1 MFETIPFLQEAIET
15 VKVIFSPST
24 VKVALSIVREELIIN
39 FLSMLN

>member
-15 VKVIFSPST
+15 AKIVLAPSVKI
-24 VKVALSIVREELIIN
+24 ALSIVREELMIN